1 MIRHISGP
9 LVIRGRKPLRCYHN
23 CSCGG
28 QSLTQDV
35 NPSVMERPLL
45 AQRLGPHGPLPRRNI
60 HQRVRTPS
68 RPAPEMSHQ
77 HQQRCGER
85 SCRGPGGNKGAEGV
99 FEDQGAEI
107 KRRMSDGCDLKPT
120 SPPLASA
127 VITTLTRSVQKK
139 YGQRFLSC
147 TLHQK
152 PWEGKWEV
160 GGLCLFSHCIVSLVF
175 QLPPPR
181 RGVA

>member
-1 MIRHISGP
+1 M
-9 LVIRGRKPLRCYHN
+9 
-23 CSCGG
+23 
-28 QSLTQDV
+28 TQDV

-85 SCRGPGGNKGAEGV
+85 SCRDPGGGAQGGNKGALGPV

-107 KRRMSDGCDLKPT
+107 KRRMSDGRDLKPT
-120 SPPLASA
+120 SPPSAST
-127 VITTLTRSVQKK
+127 VITTLTGSVQKK
-139 YGQRFLSC
+139 YGQGFLSC

-160 GGLCLFSHCIVSLVF
+160 GGLCLFSRCIVSLVF
-175 QLPPPR
+175 QLPPSKTWRCVEYPAFR
-181 RGVA
+181 PDPSDWLH